1 MTRKKDDLIGFE
13 EMIAIH
19 SKGSKLYHSLG
30 QIIRGKIQSGE
41 WGTGQAIPSERALMD
56 AFSVSRATVRQAV
69 DYLEREGILYRVHGK
84 GTFVAPAKIQQGI
97 LRLLEFYSLMVKNGM
112 NPKYRQLGKQEF
124 EPPINIRQSLS
135 LPEGVTVTW
144 LQRLLLVNEAPM
156 FIENLYF
163 NVQENS
169 GLPEDYNEKE
179 EPFELIAQQ
188 YGIKIAKASE
198 AFEPVILESYEAKL
212 LGVKNGSPALWV
224 EYIAKDIS
232 NKPAA
237 FFTILMRGD
246 RCRFYTD
253 LSLE

>member
-1 MTRKKDDLIGFE
+1 MTRKKDDLIDFE
-13 EMIAIH
+13 EMITIH

-112 NPKYRQLGKQEF
+112 NPKYRLLGKQEF

-135 LPEGVTVTW
+135 LLEGVTVTW

-156 FIENLYF
+156 FIENFYF
-163 NVQENS
+163 NIQDFP
-169 GLPEDYNEKE
+169 GLLEDYDEKE

-188 YGIKIAKASE
+188 YGIKIVKASE

-212 LGVKNGSPALWV
+212 LGVKKGSPALWV
-224 EYIAKDIS
+224 EYIAKDIA

-237 FFTILMRGD
+237 FITILMRGD